1 MSKHKTHLIIGNSA
15 AALSAIK
22 AMRKM
27 GDSGPIILISAEDCN
42 AYSPVLTTYYIGG
55 QIQRSDLF
63 LVDEQFYRKFDVR
76 RLLGRKAVH
85 IDLVKRLVHLD
96 NRSKVT
102 YEDLLIATG
111 ASARRLN
118 SVEPDAAEYVTTL
131 RTLRDADR
139 IITRAEGA
147 KEIVF
152 VGAGLVSLQT
162 LKAVLDRGAK
172 VTLVVGSYQ
181 VLSQQLDT
189 EAAAIIQKKLEV
201 EGVTILLGRGVDRVV
216 RMGDHVQL
224 ITSFGETLPADL
236 VIVGKGVHPNTD
248 VAKNTEIRIGL
259 GIFVDDQMRTNVE
272 DVYAAGDVAE
282 GKNSITGQME
292 VIATWSNA
300 CAQGEIAGLNMAGY
314 PAKCRGQFRDN
325 VTTLLGVAAVS
336 MGLYKTEEGE
346 FKELRYVDEEGAV
359 YRKLFLDGS
368 RLVGA
373 LLLGRITDAGVIR
386 HCIANNLDVSAWE
399 DRVAMSPLDFGH
411 ILLGRDFSMP
421 FFRT

>member
-1 MSKHKTHLIIGNSA
+1 MSKHKTHVIIGNSA

-96 NRSKVT
+96 NRSKVA

-111 ASARRLN
+111 ASARPLDG
-118 SVEPDAAEYVTTL
+118 VEPDAAEYVTTL

-139 IITRAEGA
+139 IITHVEAAR
-147 KEIVF
+147 EIVF

-162 LKAVLDRGAK
+162 LKAVLGRGIK

-216 RMGDHVQL
+216 RIGDHVQL

-248 VAKNTEIRIGL
+248 VAKNTEIRIGS
-259 GIFVDDQMRTNVE
+259 GIVVDDQMRTNVE
-272 DVYAAGDVAE
+272 D
-282 GKNSITGQME
+282 I
-292 VIATWSNA
+292 
-300 CAQGEIAGLNMAGY
+300 
-314 PAKCRGQFRDN
+314 
-325 VTTLLGVAAVS
+325 
-336 MGLYKTEEGE
+336 
-346 FKELRYVDEEGAV
+346 
-359 YRKLFLDGS
+359 
-368 RLVGA
+368 
-373 LLLGRITDAGVIR
+373 
-386 HCIANNLDVSAWE
+386 
-399 DRVAMSPLDFGH
+399 
-411 ILLGRDFSMP
+411 
-421 FFRT
+421 